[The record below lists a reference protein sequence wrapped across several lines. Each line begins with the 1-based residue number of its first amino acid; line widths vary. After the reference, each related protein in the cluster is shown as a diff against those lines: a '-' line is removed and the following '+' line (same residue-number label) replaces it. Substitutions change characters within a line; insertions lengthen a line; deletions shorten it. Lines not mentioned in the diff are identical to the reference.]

1 MSDLSELAHRNLTDV
16 FNQRNELLR
25 VLAMTEIYEAS
36 ATFTDHDGVV
46 TGIEKINAKINDLQA
61 RNAGFV
67 FAPTSFYELPDF
79 ASLSWGYGPDGE
91 EPTVT
96 GTDVV
101 VVAGGRIAKLYTYIT
116 S

>member
-46 TGIEKINAKINDLQA
+46 TGIEKINAKINDLHA
-61 RNAGFV
+61 RTPGFV
-67 FAPTSFYELPDF
+67 FAPTSFYELHDF
-79 ASLSWGYGPDGE
+79 ASLSWGYGAEGE

-101 VVAGGRIAKLYTYIT
+101 VIVDGRIAKLYTYLT
-116 S
+116 N